1 MKVHAWIRTTLVAL
15 AALECPASAT
25 AQSHGE
31 LRMKRVTPVLIVNE
45 IEPCLELWI
54 ERLGFEK
61 TAEVPEGDRLGF
73 VILKKGPVEIMY
85 QSRASVQS
93 DIPAL
98 AKDTYRTSLFIEV
111 EDLEAV
117 MPKLEG
123 FEVVVP
129 DRTTFYGAREYAVR
143 EPGGNIVC
151 FAQFTSQD

>member
-1 MKVHAWIRTTLVAL
+1 MKVHAWIPVPLIAL
-15 AALECPASAT
+15 AMLVWPASAT

-31 LRMKRVTPVLIVNE
+31 LRMKRMTPVLIVDE
-45 IEPCLELWI
+45 IEPCLELWV

-61 TAEVPEGDRLGF
+61 TAEVPEGDHLGF
-73 VILKKGPVEIMY
+73 VILKNGPVEVMY
-85 QSRASVQS
+85 QSRASVQN

-117 MPKLEG
+117 MPKLKG

-151 FAQFTSQD
+151 FAQFTSED

>member
-1 MKVHAWIRTTLVAL
+1 MKVRAWIPITLFAL
-15 AALECPASAT
+15 AVFACPAVVA
-25 AQSHGE
+25 AQIRGE
-31 LRMKRVTPVLIVNE
+31 LGMKRMTPVLIVDE
-45 IEPCLELWI
+45 IEPCLELLV

-61 TAEVPEGDRLGF
+61 TAEVPEGNRLGF
-73 VILKKGPVEIMY
+73 VILKNGPVEVMY
-85 QSRASVQS
+85 QSRASVQN

-117 MPKLEG
+117 MPKLKG

-151 FAQFTSQD
+151 FAQFTSED